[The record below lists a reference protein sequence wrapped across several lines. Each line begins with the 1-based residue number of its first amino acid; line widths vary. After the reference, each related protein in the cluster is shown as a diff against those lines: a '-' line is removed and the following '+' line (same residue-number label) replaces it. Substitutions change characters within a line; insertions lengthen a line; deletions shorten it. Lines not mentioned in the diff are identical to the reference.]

1 MLVVGGREINAFDA
15 AKAKNPLTGILYRR
29 DGRLGIMPASQYRP
43 DERFEAAVQT
53 GPLVVDPGGKNGI
66 YRNNFDRQNRS
77 VVCIQ
82 GDGRP
87 VIVQVSGG
95 LSLYEVGEMLS
106 SPDAGGG
113 LGCERAINLDGGPSS
128 QISVLAG
135 GIGLEVTGLWKVPNS
150 LLLTAR

>member
-1 MLVVGGREINAFDA
+1 M
-15 AKAKNPLTGILYRR
+15 
-29 DGRLGIMPASQYRP
+29 
-43 DERFEAAVQT
+43 
-53 GPLVVDPGGKNGI
+53 VDPGGRNGI

-87 VIVQVSGG
+87 VVVQVSGG

-106 SPDAGGG
+106 SPDADGG